1 MAIPRLYLT
10 LLTLLVAGTIFAPG
24 AVAATYPA
32 AHDAWV
38 TNRYQARNYGA
49 ERVMRVNDSPVKRS
63 YVRFTVPAISGTIQ
77 SAYLRVYAQTAAAN
91 GFRVWTTTAGWN
103 QGAITYANAPA
114 AGTLVADVPRFTAT
128 NTWRQVDVT
137 AAVANGTRA
146 FLLATPS
153 TPADVIFT
161 TREGGRA
168 PELVINTGGTEPP
181 PPTPTAPAST
191 SAPTVS
197 GTAQQGQALTATSGS
212 WSGSTPM
219 NYAHQWRRCN
229 ASGGACSNIGGATT
243 ASYTLAAADV
253 GQTVR
258 VRVTAS
264 NSAGSA
270 SADSNQTAVVTS
282 STPDPDPDPDPDPT
296 PGTTITTNRPW
307 NCTGALT
314 AFGTLPIKVVSTI
327 ANASANDNDNAVSL
341 RGCYGD
347 GNPNTVD
354 LILDIRGNG
363 GSVGDGS
370 IGTSYDTVRIGQNA
384 HDLVVTGNAECGA
397 RSSNP
402 SIHQDIVQALSGS
415 NITFVDFTSGD
426 PFTGRWTCWG
436 AGGGWYITWANA
448 GRPTDLICLR
458 CILATYNQNLRI
470 GDSLRSGA
478 RDSVFGY
485 SRSYGIFVESVATSP
500 VNVNNRVIRY

>member
-128 NTWRQVDVT
+128 NTWRQIDVT
-137 AAVANGTRA
+137 AAVAAGTRA

-161 TREGGRA
+161 TRESGRA
-168 PELVINTGGTEPP
+168 PELVINTGGSEPP

-197 GTAQQGQALTATSGS
+197 GTAAQGQTLTA
-212 WSGSTPM
+212 ST
-219 NYAHQWRRCN
+219 ARGVAARR
-229 ASGGACSNIGGATT
+229 
-243 ASYTLAAADV
+243 
-253 GQTVR
+253 
-258 VRVTAS
+258 
-264 NSAGSA
+264 
-270 SADSNQTAVVTS
+270 
-282 STPDPDPDPDPDPT
+282 
-296 PGTTITTNRPW
+296 
-307 NCTGALT
+307 
-314 AFGTLPIKVVSTI
+314 
-327 ANASANDNDNAVSL
+327 
-341 RGCYGD
+341 
-347 GNPNTVD
+347 
-354 LILDIRGNG
+354 
-363 GSVGDGS
+363 
-370 IGTSYDTVRIGQNA
+370 
-384 HDLVVTGNAECGA
+384 
-397 RSSNP
+397 
-402 SIHQDIVQALSGS
+402 
-415 NITFVDFTSGD
+415 
-426 PFTGRWTCWG
+426 
-436 AGGGWYITWANA
+436 
-448 GRPTDLICLR
+448 
-458 CILATYNQNLRI
+458 
-470 GDSLRSGA
+470 
-478 RDSVFGY
+478 
-485 SRSYGIFVESVATSP
+485 
-500 VNVNNRVIRY
+500 

>member
-10 LLTLLVAGTIFAPG
+10 LLTLLVAGTILAPG
-24 AVAATYPA
+24 AVAATYRA
-32 AHDAWV
+32 SNDAWV

-49 ERVMRVNDSPVKRS
+49 ERVMRVNDKPVKRS
-63 YVRFTVPAISGTIQ
+63 YIRFTVPAISGTIE
-77 SAYLRVYAQTAAAN
+77 SAYLRVYAKSAAAN
-91 GFRVWTTTAGWN
+91 GFRVWTTTANWN

-128 NTWRQVDVT
+128 NTWRQIDVT
-137 AAVANGTRA
+137 AAVAGGARA

-153 TPADVIFT
+153 TPADVIFSS
-161 TREGGRA
+161 REGGRP
-168 PELVINTGGTEPP
+168 PELVISTGGTEP
-181 PPTPTAPAST
+181 PPTPTAPANT
-191 SAPTVS
+191 ALPTVS
-197 GTAQQGQALTATSGS
+197 GTAAQSQTLTASNGT

-219 NYAHQWRRCN
+219 TYGYQWRRCD
-229 ASGGACSNIGGATT
+229 AAGGACTNIGSATG
-243 ASYTLAAADV
+243 ASYAVAAGDV
-253 GQTVR
+253 GHTLR
-258 VRVTAS
+258 VRVTAT

-270 SADSNQTAVVTS
+270 NAESNQTAVVPGTDPG
-282 STPDPDPDPDPDPT
+282 PDPDPAPT
-296 PGTTITTNRPW
+296 PGTVITTDRPW

-370 IGTSYDTVRIGQNA
+370 IGTSYDAVRIGQNA

-397 RSSNP
+397 RSSDP

-415 NITFVDFTSGD
+415 SITFVDFTSGD

-436 AGGGWYITWANA
+436 AGGGWYLTWANA
-448 GRPTDLICLR
+448 GIPTDLICLR
-458 CILATYNQNLRI
+458 CVLATYNQNLRI
-470 GDSLRSGA
+470 GESVRSGA

-485 SRSYGIFVESVATSP
+485 SRSYGVFVESGAQSP

>member
-1 MAIPRLYLT
+1 MANLRLILT
-10 LLTLLVAGTIFAPG
+10 LLTLAVAGSIFAPG

-32 AHDAWV
+32 SHDAWV

-49 ERVMRVNDSPVKRS
+49 ERVMRVSDKPIKRAF
-63 YVRFTVPAISGTIQ
+63 VRFTVPAVSGTIQ
-77 SAYLRVYAQTAAAN
+77 SAYLRVYAQSAAAR

-103 QGAITYANAPA
+103 QGGLTWANAPA
-114 AGTLVADVPRFTAT
+114 AGTLVADVPGFTAT
-128 NTWRQVDVT
+128 NTWRQIDVT
-137 AAVANGTRA
+137 SAVAAGTRA
-146 FLLATPS
+146 FLLATPD
-153 TPADVIFT
+153 TPADIVFT
-161 TREGGRA
+161 TSEGGRA
-168 PELVINTGGTEPP
+168 PELVVNTGGDPP
-181 PPTPTAPAST
+181 PPTPTAPGST
-191 SAPTVS
+191 AAPTVS
-197 GTAQQGQALTATSGS
+197 GTAQQGQSLNASTGS

-219 NYAHQWRRCN
+219 DYAYQWRRCD
-229 ASGGACSNIGGATT
+229 ASGGACADIGSATS
-243 ASYTLAAADV
+243 ASYTLDAADV

-270 SADSNQTAVVTS
+270 AAESSQTAVVTS
-282 STPDPDPDPDPDPT
+282 STPDPDPDPDPT

-307 NCTGALT
+307 SCTGSLT

-327 ANASANDNDNAVSL
+327 ANGSANDNDNAINL
-341 RGCYGD
+341 RGCFGD
-347 GNPNTVD
+347 GNPSTVD

-363 GSVGDGS
+363 GNVGDGS
-370 IGTSYDTVRIGQNA
+370 VGTSYDAVRVGQNA
-384 HDLVVTGNAECGA
+384 RDLVVTGNAECGA
-397 RSSNP
+397 RNPDP

-415 NITFVDFTSGD
+415 NVTFVDFTSGD

-478 RDSVFGY
+478 QDSVFGY
-485 SRSYGIFVESVATSP
+485 SRSYGTFVESVATSP
-500 VNVNNRVIRY
+500 VNVGNRVIRY

>member
-24 AVAATYPA
+24 AVAATYQA
-32 AHDAWV
+32 DHDSWI

-49 ERVMRVNDSPVKRS
+49 ERVMRISDSPIRRS

-91 GFRVWTTTAGWN
+91 GFRVWTTTANWN

-128 NTWRQVDVT
+128 NTWRQIDVT
-137 AAVANGTRA
+137 AAVTAGTRA

-168 PELVINTGGTEPP
+168 PELVINTGGSEPP

-191 SAPTVS
+191 TSPTVS
-197 GTAQQGQALTATSGS
+197 GTAQQGQTLTTTNGS

-219 NYAHQWRRCN
+219 GYAYQWRRCN
-229 ASGGACSNIGGATT
+229 ASGGACANIGGATSAT
-243 ASYTLAAADV
+243 YTLAAADV
-253 GQTVR
+253 GQTIR
-258 VRVTAS
+258 SRVTAS
-264 NSAGSA
+264 NSVGSA
-270 SADSNQTAVVTS
+270 GADSGQTAVVTS
-282 STPDPDPDPDPDPT
+282 SSPGPDPDPDPEPT

-314 AFGTLPIKVVSTI
+314 AFGTLPIKIVSTI

-363 GSVGDGS
+363 GNVGNGS

-448 GRPTDLICLR
+448 GIPTDLICLR

-470 GDSLRSGA
+470 GESVRSGA

-485 SRSYGIFVESVATSP
+485 SRSYGIFVENGAQSP